1 MPVAWPSSTNAG
13 ALVQREEVSRPV
25 TELFGDV
32 TGVVRECLGGVADFP
47 PAAILERL
55 RQVPVIK
62 RRERRD
68 AVGEKVIEEPV
79 VESRPLGFSAPVP
92 CGNIRGQEIEN
103 RYAVVPSAFIDDTSS
118 RYRW

>member
-1 MPVAWPSSTNAG
+1 
-13 ALVQREEVSRPV
+13 
-25 TELFGDV
+25 
-32 TGVVRECLGGVADFP
+32 
-47 PAAILERL
+47 
-55 RQVPVIK
+55 
-62 RRERRD
+62 
-68 AVGEKVIEEPV
+68 VIEEPV